1 MEVLV
6 SWLLSFLL
14 FLTIPIKKIDNEFLP
29 YYNSFFKSVNK
40 NCKKISPPNQLTITF
55 KDLSKEEVGLCY
67 IFPHKKQIYIDKF
80 FWEYANDNEKKQLIY
95 HELTHCIL
103 NIHHVSDKSNY
114 MNDYL
119 VLLPDNVLET
129 QLENNIKEAC
139 NE

>member
-1 MEVLV
+1 MEVLI
-6 SWLLSFLL
+6 SWLLSLLL

-40 NCKKISPPNQLTITF
+40 NCKKISPPNQLIMIF
-55 KDLSKEEVGLCY
+55 KNLSNEEVGLCY
-67 IFPHKKQIYIDKF
+67 LFSHKKQIYIDRF
-80 FWEYANDNEKKQLIY
+80 FWENSNDNEKKQLIY

-103 NIHHVSDKSNY
+103 NIHHVSDESNY